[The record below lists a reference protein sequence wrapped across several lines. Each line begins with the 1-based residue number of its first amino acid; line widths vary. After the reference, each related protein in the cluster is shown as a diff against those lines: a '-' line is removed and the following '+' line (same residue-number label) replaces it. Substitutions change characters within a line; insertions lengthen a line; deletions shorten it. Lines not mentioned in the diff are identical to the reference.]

1 LAEDKR
7 LYEGN
12 NRTAKTK
19 ENQKSKEEVIK
30 KERKLN

>member
-19 ENQKSKEEVIK
+19 GNQKSKEEVIK